1 MNSNHR
7 DIKVFTSTI
16 DRLKAEEIINLKKTT
31 NKELYNYNGLEK
43 IKDEVVPSPKNVFQE
58 YNSETHK
65 VYKEVSKLLDEA
77 CKHYSI
83 YKDRQHFFIKGKL
96 FNYTESHNNEV
107 FDFPGGDVPIF
118 HGFVV
123 LGPSDIEQTYYT
135 ATDKQQF
142 NFNKNTVTLSAPT
155 NLINTKVKD
164 HCMTI
169 EYYIAPLSSIGQSD
183 QNLWVP
189 IL

>member
-1 MNSNHR
+1 MKSKQR

-16 DRLKAEEIINLKKTT
+16 GGLGTEEIIRLKTKTS
-31 NKELYNYNGLEK
+31 KEIYEYNGFK
-43 IKDEVVPSPKNVFQE
+43 KVKDEVVLSPKNIFQE
-58 YNSETHK
+58 YSSETYK
-65 VYKEVSKLLDEA
+65 VYKEASKLLDEA

-83 YKDRQHFFIKGKL
+83 YKARQNFFIKGKL
-96 FNYTESHNNEV
+96 FNYTEDNNNEI

-123 LGPSDIEQTYYT
+123 LEPTGIEQTYYN
-135 ATDKQQF
+135 ATDKKQF
-142 NFNKNTVTLSAPT
+142 NFSKNTVTLSAPT

-164 HCMTI
+164 RCMTI
-169 EYYIAPLSSIGQSD
+169 EYYVAPLSSIGQND
-183 QNLWVP
+183 PGLWVP